1 MTVIEAS
8 FNGTLRTIGLLVI
21 AWWLL
26 RWYLRFQ
33 RTRTNGAAGGPS
45 VHAHRTG
52 PQRPPGDVRIEPVP
66 PSNAPGGRNGGTII
80 DADFEEIT

>member
-1 MTVIEAS
+1 MSAIEAS

-26 RWYLRFQ
+26 RWYLRSQ
-33 RTRTNGAAGGPS
+33 RSRTVGPNGGPS
-45 VHAHRTG
+45 VHGHRNG

-66 PSNAPGGRNGGTII
+66 PNHSPGGRNGSTII